1 MWLLRQNALQAML
14 TEPQRQPSFP
24 NRVNNALF
32 PLHWS
37 LGLAKHSPLFEA
49 TWGILPPLGS
59 PERRPSPL
67 IGLDG
72 LIASLS
78 VNVDHL
84 CPLLRKQTREGLR
97 ELWFLC
103 VWGEVN

>member
-1 MWLLRQNALQAML
+1 MLLPRQNALQALL
-14 TEPQRQPSFP
+14 TDPRRQPSFP
-24 NRVNNALF
+24 SRVNNVFF

-37 LGLAKHSPLFEA
+37 LRLAKHSPLFEA

-67 IGLDG
+67 KGLDG

-78 VNVDHL
+78 VNVDCL
-84 CPLLRKQTREGLR
+84 CLLLREQTREGLR